1 MRRLLTTALIS
12 LLWIAPGAVLGQ
24 DGHRLPEIGSSAAGL
39 ISPAQE
45 RAYARQMLGEMRRFG
60 LLLDD
65 ALLAEWMQSLGH
77 RLAARSDRPEQSFT
91 FFFVRSRDINA
102 FATLGGYI
110 GMNAGLVLTA
120 QTEDEV
126 AAVLAH
132 EISHA
137 TQRHIVRSVEAAQR
151 DSLPILLAML
161 GALAAAQASDSSSS
175 GDASQAAIAGGLAL
189 MQQRQ
194 INYTRA
200 NEHEADR
207 IGIQILARAGFDPMA
222 MADFFGRMQRATR
235 SQGDSAPDFLRTHP
249 VTTTR
254 ISEAKDRAVE
264 LRRDTSLPDALSN
277 EPLNPALP
285 GHVHDS
291 LSLAHGPDP
300 LGFGFA
306 RERLRVLSARSPAE
320 ALAEYQRRERAGEAL
335 DDAERYGY
343 ALALTA
349 SGESASALGLLQPL
363 LGAHSGHFWLELAR
377 AEALERDAQRMAAD
391 AAFGRL
397 LDRQPRSRAIA
408 MSYARR
414 LAERGTR
421 EAGLAAQA
429 VLRPILGE
437 NPYDPSLQESFAR
450 ACELAGDL
458 PRAAEAFAEAAFLSG
473 RAEDALNQLRRLKE
487 RADVDYVQ
495 RARIDARIA
504 EMTPVVLELR
514 ERGIRAGDRRGW
526 SPAGQP
532 ALR

>member
-1 MRRLLTTALIS
+1 MLRTSTTLLAC
-12 LLWIAPGAVLGQ
+12 LLAAASGAPLAQ
-24 DGHRLPEIGSSAAGL
+24 DASRLPEIGSSAARL

-45 RAYARQMLGEMRRFG
+45 RAYARQMLGEMRRYG
-60 LLLDD
+60 LLLEDP
-65 ALLAEWMQSLGH
+65 LLAEWLQSLGH

-132 EISHA
+132 EVSHA

-151 DSLPILLAML
+151 DSLPILLGML
-161 GALAAAQASDSSSS
+161 GALAAAQASDSNSA

-207 IGIQILARAGFDPMA
+207 VGIQILARAGFDPMA

-235 SQGDSAPDFLRTHP
+235 SQGDAAPDFLRTHP

-254 ISEAKDRAVE
+254 ISEAKDRAAE
-264 LRRDTSLPDALSN
+264 LRLQAVGPTALSK

-285 GHVHDS
+285 SRVHDS
-291 LSLAHGPDP
+291 LRLADGPDP
-300 LGFGFA
+300 IGFGFA

-320 ALAEYQRRERAGEAL
+320 ALAEYRRRERAGEQL
-335 DDAERYGY
+335 SDAERYGY
-343 ALALTA
+343 ALSLTRT
-349 SGESASALGLLQPL
+349 GEAASAITLLEPL
-363 LGAHSGHFWLELAR
+363 QAAHDDRFWLDLAR
-377 AEALERDAQRMAAD
+377 AEALERNGQRADAD

-397 LDRQPRSRAIA
+397 LDRQPRNRAIA
-408 MSYARR
+408 MSYAAL

-421 EAGLAAQA
+421 EAALAAQA
-429 VLRPILGE
+429 VLRPVLGE
-437 NPYDPSLQESFAR
+437 SPYDPTLQESFGR

-473 RAEDALNQLRRLKE
+473 RAEDALNQLRRLKD
-487 RADVDYVQ
+487 RDDIDYVQ

-504 EMTPVVLELR
+504 EMTPIVLELR
-514 ERGIRAGDRRGW
+514 ERGIRAGDRRGF
-526 SPAGQP
+526 SAERS